1 MTKEQL
7 ISTMPEE
14 FINWHIERA
23 VWGILGPH
31 LKIIDEILS
40 KKNIEHDWE
49 ATDSITFPIKQGI
62 GRGINK
68 FLIEREGE
76 HSSYTHIKDLLDY
89 LKGIKECENICYF
102 IDVFKD
108 TNVALDCPFQNMLI
122 HRLFDLLEEE
132 EEVTKE
138 DLEALRKHTSIF
150 LEENKEDISH
160 TILSLLDL
168 NGDNIILDYK
178 FKLDRILVKK
188 YDHCRE
194 YTNEIFIEDLYIIL
208 PMKLKRVS
216 DILGIK
222 SHFTVEEVL
231 GYFFAHPHLN
241 NGMGTHGFCL
251 GTAPISNYMYQDF
264 PSKLD
269 TVELYLY
276 WGGFI
281 EELLEF
287 LHTESSIGVPYTSMD
302 EIQREKIK
310 LDRSIREEYSKD
322 IENSIPEIE
331 TRELYNFIPKD
342 FFNFSKRDVL
352 ILENLRL
359 LKKLGVNDVFHPIE
373 PFANYLVYNSIST
386 LRVDEVLNE
395 MIRGDLFYDCGED
408 PGEVSEGLPYIREI
422 EVTREIS
429 DLFKEALSKILF
441 KTLSSYILQ
450 YGLPFG
456 SDSSN
461 FTTIKVDTDMNLL
474 YSRLSEI
481 FNNMVNMFV
490 KTNLHE
496 EPYFKHRKYLA
507 FLFKSRACFVPI
519 NIKDNKIHL
528 ILPKKTSSG
537 SSLQDIINRFENI
550 VSSGSEGYDIKF
562 KGEIITQS
570 YDDIEEYIKDFV
582 KREINID
589 KIDKSKDREREIN
602 NILKL
607 IDFAGINPVL
617 YLILLIKLSHASTKS
632 KEIIARG

>member
-49 ATDSITFPIKQGI
+49 AIDISHHVKQGI
-62 GRGINK
+62 GCGINE
-68 FLIEREGE
+68 FLIGKEENT
-76 HSSYTHIKDLLDY
+76 YCYLHIKDLLDY

-108 TNVALDCPFQNMLI
+108 TNAALDCPFQNMLI
-122 HRLFDLLEEE
+122 HRLFDLFEEE

-138 DLEALRKHTSIF
+138 DLEALRKHTLIF
-150 LEENKEDISH
+150 LKENKEDISH
-160 TILSLLDL
+160 TILSQLDL
-168 NGDNIILDYK
+168 DEDTTILIYK

-188 YDHCRE
+188 YDPRRE
-194 YTNEIFIEDLYIIL
+194 YVNETFIEDLYIHL
-208 PMKLKRVS
+208 PMKQKRVAE
-216 DILGIK
+216 ILGVK

-231 GYFFAHPHLN
+231 SYFFSHPHLN
-241 NGMGTHGFCL
+241 GGMGTHSFCL

-302 EIQREKIK
+302 EVQREKIK
-310 LDRSIREEYSKD
+310 LDRSIKEEYSND
-322 IENSIPEIE
+322 IENPIPEIE
-331 TRELYNFIPKD
+331 TYELYNFIPKD
-342 FFNFSKRDVL
+342 FFNSSKRDV
-352 ILENLRL
+352 IIFENLRL
-359 LKKLGVNDVFHPIE
+359 LKRLGVSDVFHSID
-373 PFANYLVYNSIST
+373 PFANYLVYNSNRI

-395 MIRGDLFYDCGED
+395 MIRGDLFYDRGED
-408 PGEVSEGLPYIREI
+408 PGELPEGLPYIGDI

-429 DLFKEALSKILF
+429 TLFKGALSEILF

-450 YGLPFG
+450 YGFSFG
-456 SDSSN
+456 SNSSN

-490 KTNLHE
+490 KTKLYE

-528 ILPKKTSSG
+528 ILPKKENHESN
-537 SSLQDIINRFENI
+537 LQDIINKFDDI
-550 VSSGSEGYDIKF
+550 VSSYSKEYDIKF

-570 YDDIEEYIKDFV
+570 YDGIEEYIKDFV
-582 KREINID
+582 KRELNIN
-589 KIDKSKDREREIN
+589 KIDKSEDREKEIN

>member
-14 FINWHIERA
+14 FIDWHIERA

-31 LKIIDEILS
+31 LKILNEILS
-40 KKNIEHDWE
+40 KKNIEYDWE
-49 ATDSITFPIKQGI
+49 VVNISYCIKQDI
-62 GRGINK
+62 GRGINE
-68 FLIEREGE
+68 FLIERQGE
-76 HSSYTHIKDLLDY
+76 SSSYIHIKSLLDY
-89 LKGIKECENICYF
+89 LKSIKECENICYF
-102 IDVFKD
+102 MDIFKD
-108 TNVALDCPFQNMLI
+108 TNAALDCPFQSRLI
-122 HRLFDLLEEE
+122 RRLFDLFEEE

-160 TILSLLDL
+160 FILLQLDL
-168 NGDNIILDYK
+168 NEDTTVLNYK

-188 YDHCRE
+188 YDHNRE
-194 YTNEIFIEDLYIIL
+194 YVNEYFLEDLYIIL
-208 PMKLKRVS
+208 PMKLKRIA

-222 SHFTVEEVL
+222 SHFSVEEVL
-231 GYFFAHPHLN
+231 SYFSSHPHLN
-241 NGMGTHGFCL
+241 GGMGTHSFCL
-251 GTAPISNYMYQDF
+251 GTAPVSNYMYQDF
-264 PSKLD
+264 PSKVD

-281 EELLEF
+281 EELLEY
-287 LHTESSIGVPYTSMD
+287 LHTESSIGVPYISID
-302 EIQREKIK
+302 EIQRNKIK

-322 IENSIPEIE
+322 SEDPVPEIE

-342 FFNFSKRDVL
+342 FFNSSKRDIL

-359 LKKLGVNDVFHPIE
+359 LKRLGVDYVFHSLE
-373 PFANYLVYNSIST
+373 PFSNYLVYNSISI

-395 MIRGDLFYDCGED
+395 MIRGDIFYDCGVD
-408 PGEVSEGLPYIREI
+408 PGELPGGLPYIGDI

-429 DLFKEALSKILF
+429 TLFKKALSEILF

-450 YGLPFG
+450 YGFSYG
-456 SDSSN
+456 NDSDN
-461 FTTIKVDTDMNLL
+461 FTTVKIDIDMNLL
-474 YSRLSEI
+474 YSRISEI

-490 KTNLHE
+490 KTKLYE
-496 EPYFKHRKYLA
+496 EPYFKYRKYLA

-519 NIKDNKIHL
+519 SIKDNKIHL
-528 ILPKKTSSG
+528 ILPKKTDSNSN
-537 SSLQDIINRFENI
+537 LQDIKNRFEDI
-550 VSSGSEGYDIKF
+550 VDSSPGGCDIMF
-562 KGEIITQS
+562 KGKIITQS
-570 YDDIEEYIKDFV
+570 YDDIEEYIEDFV
-582 KREINID
+582 KRELNISNVN
-589 KIDKSKDREREIN
+589 KNKDREEEIN

-617 YLILLIKLSHASTKS
+617 YLILIIKLSHASTKS